1 MTEYTIDQINELIS
15 SHIGN
20 REVLDVILESIRS
33 GKSLTLSQ
41 VNYLD
46 VLEKSRYHL
55 TELAKSIQA
64 AKKCMPKK
72 ESLPPSTD
80 ILSASELIKQNK
92 FEITT
97 LTSLSKLDPTKQ
109 AEPELLSD
117 VINSLQK
124 QLGQKHTV
132 LKKIQSDHLLTDLKE
147 KNQQLEDN
155 VLSKKEHIED
165 LKSKQQTLQKEIADV
180 GKEIEKETTLQ
191 ADEMSSMN
199 EQLSQLATEENE
211 FVEKIYHEQKLRATQ
226 EKELAELRQDRLKIV
241 NKNKDTQKIQEK
253 IQQHRNR
260 LEKITYDRSM
270 LELEI
275 KSQMNLLDEEHKKE
289 RDIISKIV
297 KQYRN

>member
-1 MTEYTIDQINELIS
+1 MTKYTTDHVNGLIS
-15 SHIGN
+15 SRIGN
-20 REVLDVILESIRS
+20 RDVLNAILESVQS
-33 GKSLTLSQ
+33 GKSLTSSQ
-41 VNYLD
+41 INYLD

-64 AKKCMPKK
+64 AKKCIPKK
-72 ESLPPSTD
+72 ELLPPSTD

-109 AEPELLSD
+109 PESELLSD
-117 VINSLQK
+117 VINSLQM
-124 QLGQKHTV
+124 QLGQKQTI
-132 LKKIQSDHLLTDLKE
+132 LKKIQSDHSLTDLKG

-155 VLSKKEHIED
+155 VLSKKEHIKD
-165 LKSKQQTLQKEIADV
+165 LKSKQQILQKEIVDV

-191 ADEMSSMN
+191 ANEMSSIN
-199 EQLSQLATEENE
+199 DQLSQLATEENE

-226 EKELAELRQDRLKIV
+226 EKELEELRQDRLKIV
-241 NKNKDTQKIQEK
+241 NKNKDTQKIQER

-260 LEKITYDRSM
+260 LEQITYDRSM

-275 KSQMNLLDEEHKKE
+275 KSQMNLLEEEHKKE